1 MIPIC
6 PYISPQY
13 DYKGNLVT
21 GKLNKKSL
29 NGTEANP
36 IWIVTPMDRRRRDEE
51 IQEKLLGKVISA
63 IEAMNNRGP
72 KLGTKIDGNEAG
84 ISRQVT
90 PVTSSC
96 NSSNDGSGG
105 DEISASANNIN
116 KRRNGRL
123 TPDTDDSKEIPKAA
137 SRSTRKRGSRS
148 DDSNDNSGSNGPTKS
163 QKSVKFSQEYNDRST
178 HKKQNVA
185 KAAKKTVPARV
196 GTRTTRGTSG
206 GDLAGLLPDVM
217 PRKKPAPKKTVKKN
231 EHVVVVKMLTGTLYL
246 HRGDRRRAEF
256 VRTK

>member
-1 MIPIC
+1 MP
-6 PYISPQY
+6 PRRSVRSKGPAYKKGDYIEY

-84 ISRQVT
+84 VSRQVT

-96 NSSNDGSGG
+96 NSSNDGSV
-105 DEISASANNIN
+105 EEMKSQHLLIISISA
-116 KRRNGRL
+116 
-123 TPDTDDSKEIPKAA
+123 EM
-137 SRSTRKRGSRS
+137 
-148 DDSNDNSGSNGPTKS
+148 
-163 QKSVKFSQEYNDRST
+163 
-178 HKKQNVA
+178 
-185 KAAKKTVPARV
+185 V
-196 GTRTTRGTSG
+196 G
-206 GDLAGLLPDVM
+206 
-217 PRKKPAPKKTVKKN
+217 
-231 EHVVVVKMLTGTLYL
+231 
-246 HRGDRRRAEF
+246 
-256 VRTK
+256 